1 MEEIT
6 VLIVEDDFRV
16 AEINRQY
23 VEQAAGYI
31 VQKIVYSG
39 REALDYLEDSEYLPD
54 IVLLDVYIP
63 DVDGMDLMWK
73 IRQAY
78 HEIDIMI
85 VSAEREAQSISAAF
99 RGGVFDYI
107 VKPVD
112 HERFS
117 KSLDNYREYRNLS
130 KAKKEWEQ
138 SDIDGLTRNLQIQ
151 GGLDSSGASL
161 PKGIDAIT
169 LDKMIELFSVM
180 GMEAVTA
187 NEVSSALG
195 ISRSTARRYL
205 EYLVSLKK
213 METKLIYG
221 TVGRPQRKY
230 VLS

>member
-1 MEEIT
+1 
-6 VLIVEDDFRV
+6 
-16 AEINRQY
+16 
-23 VEQAAGYI
+23 
-31 VQKIVYSG
+31 
-39 REALDYLEDSEYLPD
+39 
-54 IVLLDVYIP
+54 
-63 DVDGMDLMWK
+63 
-73 IRQAY
+73 
-78 HEIDIMI
+78 
-85 VSAEREAQSISAAF
+85 
-99 RGGVFDYI
+99 
-107 VKPVD
+107 
-112 HERFS
+112 
-117 KSLDNYREYRNLS
+117 NLS

-180 GMEAVTA
+180 GIEAVTA
-187 NEVSSALG
+187 NEVSTALG